1 MSVKESR
8 ERPVSDIK
16 SSLLKAHDD
25 RAARPSERHLE
36 FIQSSPIDVQVSFG
50 DLKTKDNFGEKKLSD
65 RDR

>member
-1 MSVKESR
+1 M
-8 ERPVSDIK
+8 SDIK

-36 FIQSSPIDVQVSFG
+36 FIQSSPLDVQVSFG